1 MKKLDIPMLLL
12 ACLVVLLFILV
23 GLAIA
28 FRSVW
33 AIILCII
40 LAFSVFGFAMSKKKK
55 RKE

>member
-1 MKKLDIPMLLL
+1 MLLL
-12 ACLVVLLFILV
+12 AFLVVLLFVLV

-28 FRSVW
+28 FRNVW

-40 LAFSVFGFAMSKKKK
+40 LAFSVFGFAMSRKKK